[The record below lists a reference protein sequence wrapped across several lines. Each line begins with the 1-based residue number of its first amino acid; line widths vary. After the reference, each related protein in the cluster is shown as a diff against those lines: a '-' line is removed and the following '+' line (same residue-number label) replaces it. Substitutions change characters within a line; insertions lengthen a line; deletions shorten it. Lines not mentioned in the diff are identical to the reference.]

1 MTSQPDLSGVH
12 FICPG
17 CDAEPPPGVT
27 SGNCPACGT
36 KLLQVKVG
44 ADDVVGQVI
53 DGRFEIRAVLGEGG
67 MGTVYRAWQRSIGR
81 ELAIKL
87 IDRRFARDLMS
98 VKRFLREARLAS
110 QLSHPHTVSVF
121 DFGQCAD
128 GRLFIAM
135 ELIRGRTLQELV
147 DAEGA
152 FAHGRA
158 LRIGVQ
164 LCDALQAA
172 HKLDIIHRDLKLA
185 NVIVLDDAPG
195 RDLIK
200 VLDFG
205 LAKSAAEVE
214 TTGTQSGI
222 VVGTPRYMAP
232 EVAAGAPPAP
242 GGDLYAVGVMLGEM
256 VMGKPLWTET
266 NFAAL
271 MAQKQKPGPVI
282 RNFPDP
288 IRPILA
294 ALIDPDPANRPAS
307 ADEVRTTLLALVAD
321 TSAAVSQPPAKPR
334 STNVV
339 SPLAGSPTVPL
350 KGNTPARAS
359 VATEPPVK
367 PRSRLPILLG
377 LAVIAVAA
385 VLVYMKTRPEPATKP
400 TVESPT
406 PPPPHPS
413 TPSPPTPKPQPPKPQ
428 PPPAPI
434 QVKLT
439 ITSKPAGAT
448 ITLDGKTLA
457 DKTPTTISVDR
468 GTRALPIKLQLGKRT
483 ATGSV
488 TPEQDRSIE
497 LQLKAPHTSRTG
509 TGTTPF

>member
-1 MTSQPDLSGVH
+1 
-12 FICPG
+12 
-17 CDAEPPPGVT
+17 
-27 SGNCPACGT
+27 
-36 KLLQVKVG
+36 
-44 ADDVVGQVI
+44 
-53 DGRFEIRAVLGEGG
+53 

-205 LAKSAAEVE
+205 LAKSAAEIE

-232 EVAAGAPPAP
+232 EVAAGAAPAP

-271 MAQKQKPGPVI
+271 MAQKQKPGQVI
-282 RNFPDP
+282 RDFPEA

-294 ALIDPDPANRPAS
+294 ALLDPDPANRPAS
-307 ADEVRTTLLALVAD
+307 ADEVRTALLALVAD
-321 TSAAVSQPPAKPR
+321 TSSAAGSKKPKGPA
-334 STNVV
+334 
-339 SPLAGSPTVPL
+339 SPMLGSPTVPL
-350 KGNTPARAS
+350 KGNTPAR
-359 VATEPPVK
+359 TPVVETK
-367 PRSRLPILLG
+367 RSRLPIVLG

-385 VLVYMKTRPEPATKP
+385 VLVYMKTRPEPASQP
-400 TVESPT
+400 TTQAPAPSP
-406 PPPPHPS
+406 PQPS
-413 TPSPPTPKPQPPKPQ
+413 TPSPPTPTPPTPKPP
-428 PPPAPI
+428 PPPAPV

-448 ITLDGKTLA
+448 IILDGKTLA
-457 DKTPTTISVDR
+457 DKTPTTVSIDR
-468 GTRALPIKLQLGKRT
+468 GDRAVPIKLQLGKRT
-483 ATGSV
+483 ATGSI
-488 TPEQDRSIE
+488 TPDHDRSIE
-497 LQLKAPHTSRTG
+497 LQLKAPRTTRPG